1 MKEDKKRVKL
11 QQALTS
17 IDMVLAA
24 LNAYPSLEDAILD
37 RVQGEANKF
46 LGQFFPTQLDF
57 SKEILEHLVGTDVLI
72 DIVSEFLTYELPAV
86 EIALKSA
93 LLANMNNLGT
103 NCTIDPFIYEK
114 AIKEGV
120 VFDLKQID
128 LIDKLSIS
136 PLDRKIGQYYY
147 FGIEGCES
155 AYDVLQSAID
165 PNNQSEKALQEIKK
179 QDTEQPKEG
188 TSYINR
194 MLTDS
199 VGHYFGYRKRDFD
212 CLLWYMKNK
221 AAYREVW
228 GKRTSESEDIFN
240 GDSNIPGWI
249 EKRGSEKACYYE
261 IKDGAIS
268 FYLKSGSKI
277 TPPAGGSLTAM
288 VEGETYVFLEGTK
301 YYEYKFGMSPIK
313 KLSRSKYYINRKSED
328 NCEIYFFTDGKWNK
342 NNVDGKTKYE
352 TFENIPLTAQKG
364 DCYCIDNSF
373 YVIASEPTKKE
384 KKAKDKDGK
393 EYAYVYISADF
404 DECID
409 ITNDIKNNTCI
420 FVDYD
425 LGNNKQNIK
434 EGKDVK
440 STFLECGFCP
450 ENEGQRQWYKKKS
463 DEKAE
468 TISSGNCYYVKKS
481 KDDFDINVDKI
492 LIPPHFIKVDDEGI
506 ENANYCVNI
515 TEAMA
520 KKNKYTKDFGIVT
533 LEFSPRTGNV
543 LQSDGKPMQQQTPYD
558 NVLHVFFGNVKEL
571 HTTERDRL
579 QKNWKNSSDVNK
591 VGMQAY
597 DKMLKIQKNHADTWK
612 RKLKEWKKTGNPSGD
627 ETKSVIEVTE
637 GIIRENDEYRKASQD
652 YYTLTFGNG
661 IQILP
666 NLIRKSSVYND
677 IEGIRD
683 KLNEVNGLID
693 KYYNDVVNKKDIT
706 SKTGEPDT
714 ESVKPEFVKTVSVK
728 PEFDFI
734 KFQEF
739 ETNLIKVLTEE
750 IEGKKNIFSIYAY
763 VQRASQIMDAN
774 ENLLYLSAKDLE
786 YPEAKKNYYLKRTLF
801 EFNADYINSL
811 QLFDPKV
818 LAAQL
823 ITSLFGGIVMEPF
836 MGATPSWKYEL
847 IHETVKDMVEKIIA
861 VEDFTVSD
869 CFFTFTNDAYN
880 GMLRA
885 TELRQAGLYSR
896 HGEENGN
903 NTVNPIKLL
912 EGLNGIDET
921 ADKSSQKS
929 TIEGTLK
936 TVAAEVSKD
945 IYKEN
950 AYLAVNTNFGVEV
963 SFINNLITNL
973 CTQLTMAML
982 SPKVY
987 LLILI
992 NLEMF
997 GLTTNF
1003 TLRSFLENFSNL
1015 IRSLVK
1021 SIVDQV
1027 MQYLAEKIMEIIGPL
1042 IEKLTV
1048 KIQFEQAEMY
1058 MRLLKQIWMHLRMLT
1073 SCGDSNMGWTQD
1085 TVTFADITN
1094 SDSQEPVNEC

>member
-1 MKEDKKRVKL
+1 MKKDKKRVKL
-11 QQALTS
+11 QQTLTS

-24 LNAYPSLEDAILD
+24 LNSYPNLEDAILD

-72 DIVSEFLTYELPAV
+72 EIVSDFITFELPAV

-93 LLANMNNLGT
+93 LLVNMNNLGT

-114 AIKEGV
+114 AIKEGI

-165 PNNQSEKALQEIKK
+165 PNSQPQDNKQSTTQ
-179 QDTEQPKEG
+179 QKED
-188 TSYINR
+188 TSYLNR
-194 MLTDS
+194 VNTNS
-199 VGHYFGYRKRDFD
+199 VGTYFGERKRDFD

-249 EKRGSEKACYYE
+249 EKRGSEKTCYYE
-261 IKDGAIS
+261 IKDGTIN

-277 TPPAGGSLTAM
+277 TPPKEGSLIAM
-288 VEGETYVFLEGTK
+288 VEGETYVFLEGTT
-301 YYEYKFGMSPIK
+301 YYEYKFGLPPIK
-313 KLSRSKYYINRKSED
+313 KLSRSRYYINRKSDD
-328 NCEIYFFTDGKWNK
+328 NCEIYFFNDGKWNK
-342 NNVDGKTKYE
+342 NNIDGKTKYE
-352 TFENIPLTAQKG
+352 TFEDIPVTAQKD

-373 YVIASEPTKKE
+373 YVITSDPTKKE

-393 EYAYVYISADF
+393 EYTYTYISADF
-404 DECID
+404 KECID

-425 LGNNKQNIK
+425 LGNNRQNIK
-434 EGKDVK
+434 EGKDVE
-440 STFLECGFCP
+440 STFLGFCP
-450 ENEGQRQWYKKKS
+450 GNKGQGQWYKEES
-463 DEKAE
+463 DKTAE
-468 TISSGNCYYVKKS
+468 SISPGSCYYVKKS
-481 KDDFDINVDKI
+481 KDGFDINVDKI
-492 LIPPHFIKVDDEGI
+492 LIPPHFITDDKNGI
-506 ENANYCVNI
+506 KNANYCVSI
-515 TEAMA
+515 TKAMA

-579 QKNWKNSSDVNK
+579 QENWKNSSDVNK
-591 VGMQAY
+591 IGMQAY
-597 DKMLKIQKNHADTWK
+597 NKMMKIQKNHADIWK

-627 ETKSVIEVTE
+627 KIEVAK
-637 GIIRENDEYRKASQD
+637 GIVRENDEFRKASQD
-652 YYTLTFGNG
+652 YYTLTFGND

-683 KLNEVNGLID
+683 KLNQINGLID
-693 KYYNDVVNKKDIT
+693 KYYNDVVNTEVTTT
-706 SKTGEPDT
+706 SGDD
-714 ESVKPEFVKTVSVK
+714 VYVNFVK
-728 PEFDFI
+728 PEFDFM

-739 ETNLIKVLTEE
+739 ETKLIELLTEKNE
-750 IEGKKNIFSIYAY
+750 DEKNIFSIYAY

-801 EFNADYINSL
+801 EFNEDYINSL
-811 QLFDPKV
+811 QLFDSKV

-823 ITSLFGGIVMEPF
+823 ITSLFGGVVMEPF
-836 MGATPSWKYEL
+836 IGATLSWKSEL
-847 IHETVKDMVEKIIA
+847 IRETVKDMIEKIIA
-861 VEDFTVSD
+861 VEDFTVND

-885 TELRQAGLYSR
+885 TELRQAGLYSS

-903 NTVNPIKLL
+903 NSVNPIKLL

-963 SFINNLITNL
+963 SFIDNLITNL

-1027 MQYLAEKIMEIIGPL
+1027 MQYLSEKIMEIVEDLVQKLKIK
-1042 IEKLTV
+1042 IE
-1048 KIQFEQAEMY
+1048 FEQAEMY
-1058 MRLLKQIWMHLRMLT
+1058 MRLLKQIWMHLRMFRGRG
-1073 SCGDSNMGWTQD
+1073 SANMGWTQD

>member
-1 MKEDKKRVKL
+1 MKKDKKRVKL
-11 QQALTS
+11 QQTLTS

-240 GDSNIPGWI
+240 GDSNIRGWI

-313 KLSRSKYYINRKSED
+313 KLSRGKYYINRKSED

-450 ENEGQRQWYKKKS
+450 ENEGQRQWYKEKS
-463 DEKAE
+463 DKKAE

-492 LIPPHFIKVDDEGI
+492 LIPPHFIKVDDNGI

-597 DKMLKIQKNHADTWK
+597 DKMMKIRKNHIDIWK

-627 ETKSVIEVTE
+627 ETKSVIEVAE
-637 GIIRENDEYRKASQD
+637 GIRRENDEFIKASQD

-677 IEGIRD
+677 IEGIRG

-693 KYYNDVVNKKDIT
+693 KYYNDVVNKKDTT

-847 IHETVKDMVEKIIA
+847 IRETVKDMVEKIIA

-903 NTVNPIKLL
+903 NNVNPIKLL

-1042 IEKLTV
+1042 VEKLKL

-1058 MRLLKQIWMHLRMLT
+1058 MRLLKQIWMHLRMLL
-1073 SCGDSNMGWTQD
+1073 GRGNVNMGWTQD

>member
-1 MKEDKKRVKL
+1 MKKDKKRVKL
-11 QQALTS
+11 QETLTS

-37 RVQGEANKF
+37 RAQGEIDKF

-57 SKEILEHLVGTDVLI
+57 IKEILEHLVGTDALI
-72 DIVSEFLTYELPAV
+72 EIVSNFITFGLPPV

-93 LLANMNNLGT
+93 LLANMSNLGT

-114 AIKEGV
+114 AIKEGI

-128 LIDKLSIS
+128 LIDKLTIS
-136 PLDRKIGQYYY
+136 PLDRKIGQYFY

-165 PNNQSEKALQEIKK
+165 PNNQSEKALQNGKK
-179 QDTEQPKEG
+179 RKEG
-188 TSYINR
+188 TSYFNR

-240 GDSNIPGWI
+240 GDSNIAGWI
-249 EKRGSEKACYYE
+249 EKRGSKKACYYE
-261 IKDGAIS
+261 IKEDGAIS
-268 FYLKSGSKI
+268 FYVKSGSKI
-277 TPPAGGSLTAM
+277 IPPAGGSLMAM
-288 VEGETYVFLEGTK
+288 DEDISYVFLEGTT
-301 YYEYKFGMSPIK
+301 YYEYKFGMPPIK
-313 KLSRSKYYINRKSED
+313 KLSRSRYYLNRKSDD
-328 NCEIYFFTDGKWNK
+328 NCEVYFFNDNTWNK

-352 TFENIPLTAQKG
+352 TFEKIPVTAQKG
-364 DCYCIDNSF
+364 DCYCVDNSF
-373 YVIASEPTKKE
+373 YVITSEPKKKE
-384 KKAKDKDGK
+384 KKGKDKDGQ
-393 EYAYVYISADF
+393 EYTYEYISADF
-404 DECID
+404 KECIE

-425 LGNNKQNIK
+425 LGTNKQDIK
-434 EGKDVK
+434 DGKDVK
-440 STFLECGFCP
+440 STFLEYGFCP
-450 ENEGQRQWYKKKS
+450 ENTGQRQWHKKKS
-463 DEKAE
+463 NAKNENIFSD
-468 TISSGNCYYVKKS
+468 NCYYVKKS
-481 KDDFDINVDKI
+481 EGDFDINVDKI
-492 LIPPHFIKVDDEGI
+492 LIPPHVIKVDDDGI
-506 ENANYCVNI
+506 KNANYCVNI

-533 LEFSPRTGNV
+533 LEFFPRTGNV

-571 HTTERDRL
+571 HTTERDKL
-579 QKNWKNSSDVNK
+579 QDNWRNSSNVNK
-591 VGMQAY
+591 IGMQAY
-597 DKMLKIQKNHADTWK
+597 NKMMKIQKSHADLWK

-627 ETKSVIEVTE
+627 ETKTVIEVAE
-637 GIIRENDEYRKASQD
+637 GIVRENDEFRKASQD
-652 YYTLTFGNG
+652 YYILTFGNE

-677 IEGIRD
+677 IEGISN
-683 KLNEVNGLID
+683 KLSQINELID
-693 KYYNDVVNKKDIT
+693 KYYDDVADKKDT
-706 SKTGEPDT
+706 TPQTGSPDT
-714 ESVKPEFVKTVSVK
+714 ESVKPEFVKTESVTS
-728 PEFDFI
+728 EFDFI

-739 ETNLIKVLTEE
+739 ETELIKVLTEE
-750 IEGKKNIFSIYAY
+750 NEGVKSIFSIYAY
-763 VQRASQIMDAN
+763 VQRAAQIMDAN

-801 EFNADYINSL
+801 EFNTDYVNSL

-823 ITSLFGGIVMEPF
+823 ITSLFGGVTIEPF
-836 MGATPSWKYEL
+836 IGATLSWKYEL
-847 IHETVKDMVEKIIA
+847 IRDTVKDMVTKVIA
-861 VEDFTVSD
+861 SEDFTVSD

-885 TELRQAGLYSR
+885 AELRQAGLYSR

-903 NTVNPIKLL
+903 NNVNPIKLL
-912 EGLNGIDET
+912 DGLNGIDET

-929 TIEGTLK
+929 IIEGTLK
-936 TVAAEVSKD
+936 TAAAEVSKD
-945 IYKEN
+945 TYKEN
-950 AYLAVNTNFGVEV
+950 AHLAVNTKFGLEV
-963 SFINNLITNL
+963 SFIENLITNL

-1003 TLRSFLENFSNL
+1003 DFKSFLEQFSNL
-1015 IRSLVK
+1015 IRSIVK

-1027 MQYLAEKIMEIIGPL
+1027 MQYLVQEIMKIIEGLVQKLII
-1042 IEKLTV
+1042 
-1048 KIQFEQAEMY
+1048 KIGFEQVEMY
-1058 MRLLKQIWMHLRMLT
+1058 MRLLKQIWMHLKMLT

>member
-1 MKEDKKRVKL
+1 MKKDKKRVKL
-11 QQALTS
+11 QQTLTS

-86 EIALKSA
+86 EIALKGA

-179 QDTEQPKEG
+179 QDTEQSKEG

-240 GDSNIPGWI
+240 GDSNIRGWI

-313 KLSRSKYYINRKSED
+313 KLSRGKYYINRKSED

-404 DECID
+404 DECIN

-450 ENEGQRQWYKKKS
+450 ENEGQRQWYKEKS
-463 DEKAE
+463 DKKAE

-481 KDDFDINVDKI
+481 KDEFDINVDKI
-492 LIPPHFIKVDDEGI
+492 LIPPHFIKVDDNGI
-506 ENANYCVNI
+506 ENANYCVSI

-579 QKNWKNSSDVNK
+579 QENWKNSSDINK
-591 VGMQAY
+591 IGMQAY

-693 KYYNDVVNKKDIT
+693 KYYNDVVNKKDTT

-847 IHETVKDMVEKIIA
+847 IRETVKDMVEKIIA

-903 NTVNPIKLL
+903 NNVNPIKLL

-1027 MQYLAEKIMEIIGPL
+1027 MQYLAEKIKEIIDPL
-1042 IEKLTV
+1042 VEKL
-1048 KIQFEQAEMY
+1048 KIKIGFEQAEMY
-1058 MRLLKQIWMHLRMLT
+1058 MRLLKQIWMHLRMFANR
-1073 SCGDSNMGWTQD
+1073 GNVNMGWTQD

>member
-1 MKEDKKRVKL
+1 MKKDKKRVKL
-11 QQALTS
+11 QQTLTS

-261 IKDGAIS
+261 IKDGAIK

-288 VEGETYVFLEGTK
+288 VEGETYVFLEGTT
-301 YYEYKFGMSPIK
+301 YYEYKFGKSPIK
-313 KLSRSKYYINRKSED
+313 KLSRSRYYINRKSDD

-384 KKAKDKDGK
+384 KKAKDKYGK

-440 STFLECGFCP
+440 STFLGCGFCP
-450 ENEGQRQWYKKKS
+450 ENEGQRQWYKEKS
-463 DEKAE
+463 DKKAE

-492 LIPPHFIKVDDEGI
+492 LIPPHFIKVDDNGI

-847 IHETVKDMVEKIIA
+847 IRDTVKDMVEKIIA

-903 NTVNPIKLL
+903 NAVNPIKLL

-1042 IEKLTV
+1042 VEKLKV

-1058 MRLLKQIWMHLRMLT
+1058 MRLLKQIWMHLKMLT

>member
-1 MKEDKKRVKL
+1 MKKDKKRVKL
-11 QQALTS
+11 QQTLTS

-179 QDTEQPKEG
+179 QDTKQPKEG
-188 TSYINR
+188 TSYLNR

-261 IKDGAIS
+261 IKDGAIK

-277 TPPAGGSLTAM
+277 TPPAGGSLMAM
-288 VEGETYVFLEGTK
+288 DENTTYVFLEGTK

-313 KLSRSKYYINRKSED
+313 KLSRGKYYINRKSED

-384 KKAKDKDGK
+384 KKAKDKYGK

-434 EGKDVK
+434 EGKDVN

-450 ENEGQRQWYKKKS
+450 ENKGQRQWYKEKS
-463 DEKAE
+463 DKKAE

-579 QKNWKNSSDVNK
+579 QENWKNSSDVNK

-847 IHETVKDMVEKIIA
+847 IRETVKDMVEKIIA

-903 NTVNPIKLL
+903 NNVNPIKLL

-1042 IEKLTV
+1042 VEKLML

-1058 MRLLKQIWMHLRMLT
+1058 MRLLKQIWMHLKMLT

-1094 SDSQEPVNEC
+1094 SDSQESVNEC

>member
-1 MKEDKKRVKL
+1 MKKDKKRVKL
-11 QQALTS
+11 QQTLTS

-261 IKDGAIS
+261 IKDGAIK

-288 VEGETYVFLEGTK
+288 VEGETYVFLEGTT
-301 YYEYKFGMSPIK
+301 YYEYKFGKSPIK
-313 KLSRSKYYINRKSED
+313 KLSRSRYYINRKSDD

-384 KKAKDKDGK
+384 KKAKDKYGK

-425 LGNNKQNIK
+425 LGTNKQDIK
-434 EGKDVK
+434 DGKDVK
-440 STFLECGFCP
+440 STFLEYDFCP
-450 ENEGQRQWYKKKS
+450 ENEGQRQWYKEKS

-468 TISSGNCYYVKKS
+468 SISPGNCYYVKKS

-492 LIPPHFIKVDDEGI
+492 LIPPHFIKVDDNGI

-579 QKNWKNSSDVNK
+579 QKNWKNSSGVNK
-591 VGMQAY
+591 IGMQAY
-597 DKMLKIQKNHADTWK
+597 DKMMKIRKNHIDIWK

-627 ETKSVIEVTE
+627 ETKSVIEVAE
-637 GIIRENDEYRKASQD
+637 GIRRENDDFIKASKD

-693 KYYNDVVNKKDIT
+693 KYYNDVVNKKDTT

-750 IEGKKNIFSIYAY
+750 IEGEKNIFSIYAY

-847 IHETVKDMVEKIIA
+847 IRDTVKDMVEKIIA

-903 NTVNPIKLL
+903 NAVNPIKLL

-1015 IRSLVK
+1015 IRSLIK

-1042 IEKLTV
+1042 VEKLKV

-1058 MRLLKQIWMHLRMLT
+1058 MRLLKQIWMHLRMLL
-1073 SCGDSNMGWTQD
+1073 GRGNVNMGWTQD

>member
-1 MKEDKKRVKL
+1 MKKDKKRVKL
-11 QQALTS
+11 QQTLTS

-179 QDTEQPKEG
+179 QGTKQPKEG

-261 IKDGAIS
+261 IKDGAIK

-277 TPPAGGSLTAM
+277 TPPAGGSLSAM
-288 VEGETYVFLEGTK
+288 VEGETYVFLEGTT
-301 YYEYKFGMSPIK
+301 YYEYKFGKSPIK
-313 KLSRSKYYINRKSED
+313 KLSRGKYYINRKSDD
-328 NCEIYFFTDGKWNK
+328 NCEIYFFNDGKWNK

-440 STFLECGFCP
+440 STFLEYGFCP
-450 ENEGQRQWYKKKS
+450 ENTGQRQWYKEKS

-750 IEGKKNIFSIYAY
+750 IEGEKNIFSIYAY

-786 YPEAKKNYYLKRTLF
+786 YPESKKNYYLKRTLF

-1027 MQYLAEKIMEIIGPL
+1027 MQYLAKKIMEIIGPL
-1042 IEKLTV
+1042 VEKLML

>member
-11 QQALTS
+11 QQTLTS

-165 PNNQSEKALQEIKK
+165 PNNQSEKALQKIKK

-261 IKDGAIS
+261 IKDGAIK

-277 TPPAGGSLTAM
+277 TPPAGGSLMAM
-288 VEGETYVFLEGTK
+288 DENTTYVFLEGTK

-434 EGKDVK
+434 EGKDVE
-440 STFLECGFCP
+440 STFLEFCP
-450 ENEGQRQWYKKKS
+450 ENKGQRQWYKEKS
-463 DEKAE
+463 DKKAE

-492 LIPPHFIKVDDEGI
+492 LIPPHFIKVDDNGI

-597 DKMLKIQKNHADTWK
+597 DKMLKIQKNHADAWK

-693 KYYNDVVNKKDIT
+693 KYYNDVVNKKDTT

-847 IHETVKDMVEKIIA
+847 IRETVKDMVEKIIA

-903 NTVNPIKLL
+903 NIVNPIKLL

-1027 MQYLAEKIMEIIGPL
+1027 MQYLAEKIKEIIGPL

>member
-1 MKEDKKRVKL
+1 MKKDKKRVKL
-11 QQALTS
+11 QQTLTS

-24 LNAYPSLEDAILD
+24 LNSYPNLEDAILD

-72 DIVSEFLTYELPAV
+72 EIVSDFITFELPAV

-93 LLANMNNLGT
+93 LLVNMNNLGT

-114 AIKEGV
+114 AIKEGI

-128 LIDKLSIS
+128 LIDKLTIS

-165 PNNQSEKALQEIKK
+165 PNSQPQDNKQSTTQ
-179 QDTEQPKEG
+179 QKED
-188 TSYINR
+188 TSYLNR
-194 MLTDS
+194 VNTKS
-199 VGHYFGYRKRDFD
+199 VGTYFGERKRDFD

-228 GKRTSESEDIFN
+228 GKRTSKSEDIFN

-249 EKRGSEKACYYE
+249 EKRGSEKTCYYE
-261 IKDGAIS
+261 IKDGTIN

-277 TPPAGGSLTAM
+277 TPPEGGSLIAM
-288 VEGETYVFLEGTK
+288 VEGETYVFLEGTT
-301 YYEYKFGMSPIK
+301 YYEYKFGLPPIK
-313 KLSRSKYYINRKSED
+313 KLSRSRYYINRKSDD
-328 NCEIYFFTDGKWNK
+328 NCEIYFFNDGKWNK
-342 NNVDGKTKYE
+342 NNIDGKTKYE
-352 TFENIPLTAQKG
+352 TFEDIPVTAQKD

-373 YVIASEPTKKE
+373 YVITSDPTKKE

-393 EYAYVYISADF
+393 EYTYTYISADF
-404 DECID
+404 KECID

-425 LGNNKQNIK
+425 LGNNRQNIK

-440 STFLECGFCP
+440 STFLEFCP
-450 ENEGQRQWYKKKS
+450 GNTGQKQWYKEKS
-463 DEKAE
+463 NEKAE
-468 TISSGNCYYVKKS
+468 KNISSGNCYYVKKS
-481 KDDFDINVDKI
+481 KDGFDINVDKI
-492 LIPPHFIKVDDEGI
+492 LIPPHFITADKNGI
-506 ENANYCVNI
+506 ENANYCVSI
-515 TEAMA
+515 TKAMA

-579 QKNWKNSSDVNK
+579 QKNWKNSSDINK
-591 VGMQAY
+591 IGMQAY
-597 DKMLKIQKNHADTWK
+597 NKMMKIQKNHADIWK

-627 ETKSVIEVTE
+627 KTEVAE
-637 GIIRENDEYRKASQD
+637 GIVRENDEFRKASQD
-652 YYTLTFGNG
+652 YYTLTFGND

-683 KLNEVNGLID
+683 KLNQINGLID
-693 KYYNDVVNKKDIT
+693 KYYNDVVNTEVTTT
-706 SKTGEPDT
+706 SGDD
-714 ESVKPEFVKTVSVK
+714 VYVNFVK
-728 PEFDFI
+728 PEFDFM

-739 ETNLIKVLTEE
+739 ETKLIELLTEKNE
-750 IEGKKNIFSIYAY
+750 DEKNIFSIYAY
-763 VQRASQIMDAN
+763 VQRASQIMNAN

-801 EFNADYINSL
+801 EFNEDYINSL
-811 QLFDPKV
+811 QLFDSKV

-823 ITSLFGGIVMEPF
+823 ITSLFGGVVMEPF
-836 MGATPSWKYEL
+836 IGATPSWKSEL
-847 IHETVKDMVEKIIA
+847 IRETVKDMIEKIIA

-885 TELRQAGLYSR
+885 TELRQAGLYSS

-903 NTVNPIKLL
+903 NSVNPIKLL

-1027 MQYLAEKIMEIIGPL
+1027 MQYLSEKIMEIVEGLVQKLKIK
-1042 IEKLTV
+1042 IE
-1048 KIQFEQAEMY
+1048 FEQAEMY

-1073 SCGDSNMGWTQD
+1073 SCGNSNMGWTQD

>member
-1 MKEDKKRVKL
+1 MKKDKKRVKL
-11 QQALTS
+11 QQTLTS

-179 QDTEQPKEG
+179 QDTKQPKEG
-188 TSYINR
+188 TSYLNR

-261 IKDGAIS
+261 IKDGAIK

-277 TPPAGGSLTAM
+277 TPPAGGSLMAM
-288 VEGETYVFLEGTK
+288 DENTTYVFLEGTK

-313 KLSRSKYYINRKSED
+313 KLSRGKYYINRKSED

-425 LGNNKQNIK
+425 LGTNKQDIK
-434 EGKDVK
+434 DGKDVK

-450 ENEGQRQWYKKKS
+450 ENKGQRQWYKEKS
-463 DEKAE
+463 DKKAE

-597 DKMLKIQKNHADTWK
+597 DKMLEIQKNHADTWK

-693 KYYNDVVNKKDIT
+693 KYYNDVVNKKDT
-706 SKTGEPDT
+706 ASKTGEPDT

-750 IEGKKNIFSIYAY
+750 IEGKKNIFSVYAY

-847 IHETVKDMVEKIIA
+847 IRETVKDMVEKIIA

>member
-1 MKEDKKRVKL
+1 MKKDKKRVKL
-11 QQALTS
+11 QQTLTS
-17 IDMVLAA
+17 IDTVLAA
-24 LNAYPSLEDAILD
+24 LNSYPNLEDAILD

-72 DIVSEFLTYELPAV
+72 EIVSDFITFELPAV

-93 LLANMNNLGT
+93 LLVNMNNLGT

-114 AIKEGV
+114 AIKEGI

-128 LIDKLSIS
+128 LIDKLTIS

-165 PNNQSEKALQEIKK
+165 PNSQPQDNKQSTTQ
-179 QDTEQPKEG
+179 QKED
-188 TSYINR
+188 TSYLNR
-194 MLTDS
+194 VNTNS
-199 VGHYFGYRKRDFD
+199 VGTYFGERKRDFD

-240 GDSNIPGWI
+240 GDSNIKGWI
-249 EKRGSEKACYYE
+249 EKRGSEKTCYYE
-261 IKDGAIS
+261 IKDDGKIN

-277 TPPAGGSLTAM
+277 TPPKGGSLIAM
-288 VEGETYVFLEGTK
+288 VEGETYVFLEGTT
-301 YYEYKFGMSPIK
+301 YYEYKFGLPPIK
-313 KLSRSKYYINRKSED
+313 KLSRSRYYINRKSDD
-328 NCEIYFFTDGKWNK
+328 NCEIYFFNDGKWNK
-342 NNVDGKTKYE
+342 NNIDGKTKYE
-352 TFENIPLTAQKG
+352 TFEDIPVTAQKD

-373 YVIASEPTKKE
+373 YVITSDPTKKE

-393 EYAYVYISADF
+393 EDTYTYISADF
-404 DECID
+404 KECID

-425 LGNNKQNIK
+425 LGNNRQNIK

-440 STFLECGFCP
+440 STFLEFCP
-450 ENEGQRQWYKKKS
+450 GNTGQKQWYKEKS
-463 DEKAE
+463 NEKAE
-468 TISSGNCYYVKKS
+468 KNISSGNCYYVKKS
-481 KDDFDINVDKI
+481 KDGFDINVDKI
-492 LIPPHFIKVDDEGI
+492 LIPPHFITDDKNGI
-506 ENANYCVNI
+506 KNANYCVSI
-515 TEAMA
+515 TKAMA

-579 QKNWKNSSDVNK
+579 QKNWKNSSDINK
-591 VGMQAY
+591 IGMQAY
-597 DKMLKIQKNHADTWK
+597 NKMMKIQKNHADIWK

-627 ETKSVIEVTE
+627 KTEVAK
-637 GIIRENDEYRKASQD
+637 GIVRENDEFRKASQD
-652 YYTLTFGNG
+652 YYTLTFGND

-683 KLNEVNGLID
+683 KLNQINGLID
-693 KYYNDVVNKKDIT
+693 KYYNDVVNTEVTTT
-706 SKTGEPDT
+706 SGDD
-714 ESVKPEFVKTVSVK
+714 VYVNFVKS
-728 PEFDFI
+728 EFDFM

-739 ETNLIKVLTEE
+739 ETKLIELLTEKNE
-750 IEGKKNIFSIYAY
+750 DEKNIFSIYAY
-763 VQRASQIMDAN
+763 VQRASQIMNAN

-801 EFNADYINSL
+801 EFNEDYINSL
-811 QLFDPKV
+811 QLFDSKV

-823 ITSLFGGIVMEPF
+823 ITSLFGGVVMEPF
-836 MGATPSWKYEL
+836 IGATPSWKSEL
-847 IHETVKDMVEKIIA
+847 IRETVKDMIEKIIA

-885 TELRQAGLYSR
+885 TELRQAGLYSS

-903 NTVNPIKLL
+903 NSVNPIKLL

-963 SFINNLITNL
+963 SFIDNLITNL

-1027 MQYLAEKIMEIIGPL
+1027 MQYLSEKIMEIVEDLVQKLKIK
-1042 IEKLTV
+1042 IE
-1048 KIQFEQAEMY
+1048 FEQAEMY
-1058 MRLLKQIWMHLRMLT
+1058 MRLLKQIWMHLRMFRGRG
-1073 SCGDSNMGWTQD
+1073 SANMGWTQD

>member
-1 MKEDKKRVKL
+1 MKKDKKRVKL
-11 QQALTS
+11 QETLTS

-57 SKEILEHLVGTDVLI
+57 SKEILEHLVGTDALI
-72 DIVSEFLTYELPAV
+72 DIVSKFLTYELPAV

-114 AIKEGV
+114 AIKEGI

-128 LIDKLSIS
+128 LIDKLTIS

-165 PNNQSEKALQEIKK
+165 PNNQSEKALENIKK
-179 QDTEQPKEG
+179 QKRKQPKEG

-240 GDSNIPGWI
+240 GDSNLKGWI
-249 EKRGSEKACYYE
+249 EKRGSEKTCYYE
-261 IKDGAIS
+261 IKGGTIN
-268 FYLKSGSKI
+268 FHLKSDSKI
-277 TPPAGGSLTAM
+277 TKPTGGSLIAM
-288 VEGETYVFLEGTK
+288 NENNTYVFLEGTT
-301 YYEYKFGMSPIK
+301 YYEYKIGLPPIK
-313 KLSRSKYYINRKSED
+313 KLSRSRYYINRKSED
-328 NCEIYFFTDGKWNK
+328 NCEAYFFNEDKWDK
-342 NNVDGKTKYE
+342 INVDGKTKYE
-352 TFENIPLTAQKG
+352 TFEDIPVTAKKNE
-364 DCYCIDNSF
+364 CYCIDNSF
-373 YVIASEPTKKE
+373 YVITSEPKKKE

-393 EYAYVYISADF
+393 EYTYTYISADF
-404 DECID
+404 KECID

-425 LGNNKQNIK
+425 LGNNKQYIK
-434 EGKDVK
+434 EGKDVE
-440 STFLECGFCP
+440 STFLEFCP
-450 ENEGQRQWYKKKS
+450 ENKGQRQWYKEKS

-468 TISSGNCYYVKKS
+468 KNISSGNCYYAKKS
-481 KDDFDINVDKI
+481 KDDFDINIDKI
-492 LIPPHFIKVDDEGI
+492 LIPPHIIKVDDNGQK
-506 ENANYCVNI
+506 NANYCVNI
-515 TEAMA
+515 TDAMA

-533 LEFSPRTGNV
+533 LEFSPRNGNV

-571 HTTERDRL
+571 HTTERDKL
-579 QKNWKNSSDVNK
+579 QDTWRKSSDVNK

-597 DKMLKIQKNHADTWK
+597 NKMMKIQKNHADLWK

-627 ETKSVIEVTE
+627 KSKSVIEVAE
-637 GIIRENDEYRKASQD
+637 GIIRENDEFRKASQD
-652 YYTLTFGNG
+652 YYTLTFGNEM
-661 IQILP
+661 QIMP
-666 NLIRKSSVYND
+666 RLIRKSSVYND
-677 IEGIRD
+677 IHGIED
-683 KLNEVNGLID
+683 KLDQINTLID
-693 KYYNDVVNKKDIT
+693 DYYDDVVNKKDT
-706 SKTGEPDT
+706 TPKTGSPDT
-714 ESVKPEFVKTVSVK
+714 LSVKPEFVKTESVNS
-728 PEFDFI
+728 EFDFI

-739 ETNLIKVLTEE
+739 EKKMIEALTEE

-801 EFNADYINSL
+801 EFNTDYINSL

-823 ITSLFGGIVMEPF
+823 ITSLFGGVVMEPF

-847 IHETVKDMVEKIIA
+847 IRDTVKNMIEKIIA
-861 VEDFTVSD
+861 VEDFEVSD

-885 TELRQAGLYSR
+885 AELRQAGLYSR

-903 NTVNPIKLL
+903 NNVNPIKLL
-912 EGLNGIDET
+912 DGLNGIDET

-929 TIEGTLK
+929 IIEDTLK
-936 TVAAEVSKD
+936 TAAAEVSKD

-1003 TLRSFLENFSNL
+1003 DFKSFLENFSNL

-1027 MQYLAEKIMEIIGPL
+1027 MQYMAQEIMKIVEDLVQKLMIKIG
-1042 IEKLTV
+1042 
-1048 KIQFEQAEMY
+1048 FEQAEMY

-1094 SDSQEPVNEC
+1094 SDSQESVNEC

>member
-165 PNNQSEKALQEIKK
+165 PNNQSEKALQKIKK
-179 QDTEQPKEG
+179 QDTKQPKEG

-261 IKDGAIS
+261 IKDGAIK

-409 ITNDIKNNTCI
+409 ITNDIKNNNCI

-450 ENEGQRQWYKKKS
+450 ENEGQRQWYKEKS
-463 DEKAE
+463 DKKAE

-492 LIPPHFIKVDDEGI
+492 LIPPHFIKVDDNGI

-597 DKMLKIQKNHADTWK
+597 DKMMKIQKNHADTWK

-693 KYYNDVVNKKDIT
+693 KYYNDVVNKKDTT

-714 ESVKPEFVKTVSVK
+714 ESVKPEFVKTVSVN

-750 IEGKKNIFSIYAY
+750 IEGEKNIFSIYAY

-847 IHETVKDMVEKIIA
+847 IRETVKDMVEKIIA

-903 NTVNPIKLL
+903 NNVNPIKLL

-1003 TLRSFLENFSNL
+1003 DFKSFLENFSNL

-1027 MQYLAEKIMEIIGPL
+1027 MQYMAQEIMKIVEDLVQKLMIKIG
-1042 IEKLTV
+1042 
-1048 KIQFEQAEMY
+1048 FEQAEMY
-1058 MRLLKQIWMHLRMLT
+1058 MRLLKQIWMHLRMFANR
-1073 SCGDSNMGWTQD
+1073 GNSNMGWTQD

-1094 SDSQEPVNEC
+1094 SDLQEPVNEC

>member
-1 MKEDKKRVKL
+1 MKKDKKRVKL
-11 QQALTS
+11 QQTLTS

-24 LNAYPSLEDAILD
+24 LNSYPNLEDAILD

-72 DIVSEFLTYELPAV
+72 EIVSDFITFELPAV

-93 LLANMNNLGT
+93 LLVNMNNLGT

-114 AIKEGV
+114 AIKEGI

-128 LIDKLSIS
+128 LIDKLTIS

-165 PNNQSEKALQEIKK
+165 PNSQPQDNKQSTTQ
-179 QDTEQPKEG
+179 QKED
-188 TSYINR
+188 TSYLNR
-194 MLTDS
+194 VNTKS
-199 VGHYFGYRKRDFD
+199 VGTYFGERKRDFD

-228 GKRTSESEDIFN
+228 GKRTSKSEDIFN

-249 EKRGSEKACYYE
+249 EKRGSEKTCYYE
-261 IKDGAIS
+261 IKDGAIN

-277 TPPAGGSLTAM
+277 TPPEGGSLIAM
-288 VEGETYVFLEGTK
+288 VEGETYVFLEGTT
-301 YYEYKFGMSPIK
+301 YYEYKFGLPPIK
-313 KLSRSKYYINRKSED
+313 KLSRSRYYINRKSDD
-328 NCEIYFFTDGKWNK
+328 NCEIYFFNNGKWNK
-342 NNVDGKTKYE
+342 NNIDGKTKYE
-352 TFENIPLTAQKG
+352 TFEDIPVTAQKD

-373 YVIASEPTKKE
+373 YVITSDPTKKE

-393 EYAYVYISADF
+393 EYTYTYISADF
-404 DECID
+404 KECID

-425 LGNNKQNIK
+425 LGNNRQNIK
-434 EGKDVK
+434 EGKDVE
-440 STFLECGFCP
+440 STFLEYGFCP
-450 ENEGQRQWYKKKS
+450 GNKGQGQWYKEES
-463 DEKAE
+463 DKTAE
-468 TISSGNCYYVKKS
+468 SISPGSCYYVKKS
-481 KDDFDINVDKI
+481 KDGFDINVDKI
-492 LIPPHFIKVDDEGI
+492 LIPPHFITADKNGI
-506 ENANYCVNI
+506 KNANYCVSI
-515 TEAMA
+515 TKAMA

-579 QKNWKNSSDVNK
+579 QENWKNSSDVNK
-591 VGMQAY
+591 IGMQAY
-597 DKMLKIQKNHADTWK
+597 NKMMKIQKNHADIWK

-627 ETKSVIEVTE
+627 KTNSVIEVAK
-637 GIIRENDEYRKASQD
+637 GIVRENDEFRKASQD
-652 YYTLTFGNG
+652 YYTLTFGNDV
-661 IQILP
+661 QILP

-677 IEGIRD
+677 IKGIRD
-683 KLNEVNGLID
+683 KLNQINGLID
-693 KYYNDVVNKKDIT
+693 NYYKNVINTEVTTTSGDDVYVNFAK
-706 SKTGEPDT
+706 S
-714 ESVKPEFVKTVSVK
+714 
-728 PEFDFI
+728 EFDF
-734 KFQEF
+734 KNFQEF
-739 ETNLIKVLTEE
+739 ETKLIGLLTEE
-750 IEGKKNIFSIYAY
+750 NEGEKNIFSIYAY

-774 ENLLYLSAKDLE
+774 ENLLYLSAKDLK

-801 EFNADYINSL
+801 EFNEDYINSL
-811 QLFDPKV
+811 QLFDSKV

-823 ITSLFGGIVMEPF
+823 ITSLFGGVVMEPF
-836 MGATPSWKYEL
+836 IGATPSWKSEL
-847 IHETVKDMVEKIIA
+847 IRETVKDMIEKIIA

-885 TELRQAGLYSR
+885 TELRQAGLYSS

-903 NTVNPIKLL
+903 NSVNPIKLL

-950 AYLAVNTNFGVEV
+950 AYLAVNTNFGVQV
-963 SFINNLITNL
+963 SFIDNLITNL

-1027 MQYLAEKIMEIIGPL
+1027 MQYLSEKIMEIVEGLVQKLKIK
-1042 IEKLTV
+1042 IE
-1048 KIQFEQAEMY
+1048 FEQAEMY
-1058 MRLLKQIWMHLRMLT
+1058 MRLLKQIWMHLRMFRGRG
-1073 SCGDSNMGWTQD
+1073 SANMGWTQD

>member
-1 MKEDKKRVKL
+1 MKKDKKRVKL
-11 QQALTS
+11 QQTLTS

-24 LNAYPSLEDAILD
+24 LNSYPNLEDAILD

-72 DIVSEFLTYELPAV
+72 EIVSDFITFELPAV

-93 LLANMNNLGT
+93 LLVNMNNLGT

-136 PLDRKIGQYYY
+136 PRDRRIGQYYY

-165 PNNQSEKALQEIKK
+165 PNNQSEKALQKIKK

-261 IKDGAIS
+261 IKDGTIS

-277 TPPAGGSLTAM
+277 TLPAGGSLTAM

-313 KLSRSKYYINRKSED
+313 KLSRSRYYINRKSDD

-352 TFENIPLTAQKG
+352 AFENIPLTAQKG

-434 EGKDVK
+434 EGKDVE
-440 STFLECGFCP
+440 STFLEFCP
-450 ENEGQRQWYKKKS
+450 ENKGQRQWYKEKS
-463 DEKAE
+463 NKKAE

-492 LIPPHFIKVDDEGI
+492 LIPPHFIKVDDNGI
-506 ENANYCVNI
+506 ENANYCVSI

-579 QKNWKNSSDVNK
+579 QKNWKNSSDINK
-591 VGMQAY
+591 IGMQA
-597 DKMLKIQKNHADTWK
+597 
-612 RKLKEWKKTGNPSGD
+612 
-627 ETKSVIEVTE
+627 
-637 GIIRENDEYRKASQD
+637 
-652 YYTLTFGNG
+652 
-661 IQILP
+661 
-666 NLIRKSSVYND
+666 
-677 IEGIRD
+677 
-683 KLNEVNGLID
+683 
-693 KYYNDVVNKKDIT
+693 
-706 SKTGEPDT
+706 
-714 ESVKPEFVKTVSVK
+714 
-728 PEFDFI
+728 
-734 KFQEF
+734 
-739 ETNLIKVLTEE
+739 
-750 IEGKKNIFSIYAY
+750 
-763 VQRASQIMDAN
+763 
-774 ENLLYLSAKDLE
+774 
-786 YPEAKKNYYLKRTLF
+786 
-801 EFNADYINSL
+801 
-811 QLFDPKV
+811 
-818 LAAQL
+818 
-823 ITSLFGGIVMEPF
+823 
-836 MGATPSWKYEL
+836 
-847 IHETVKDMVEKIIA
+847 
-861 VEDFTVSD
+861 
-869 CFFTFTNDAYN
+869 
-880 GMLRA
+880 
-885 TELRQAGLYSR
+885 
-896 HGEENGN
+896 
-903 NTVNPIKLL
+903 
-912 EGLNGIDET
+912 
-921 ADKSSQKS
+921 
-929 TIEGTLK
+929 
-936 TVAAEVSKD
+936 
-945 IYKEN
+945 
-950 AYLAVNTNFGVEV
+950 
-963 SFINNLITNL
+963 
-973 CTQLTMAML
+973 
-982 SPKVY
+982 
-987 LLILI
+987 
-992 NLEMF
+992 
-997 GLTTNF
+997 
-1003 TLRSFLENFSNL
+1003 
-1015 IRSLVK
+1015 
-1021 SIVDQV
+1021 
-1027 MQYLAEKIMEIIGPL
+1027 
-1042 IEKLTV
+1042 
-1048 KIQFEQAEMY
+1048 
-1058 MRLLKQIWMHLRMLT
+1058 
-1073 SCGDSNMGWTQD
+1073 
-1085 TVTFADITN
+1085 
-1094 SDSQEPVNEC
+1094 

>member
-179 QDTEQPKEG
+179 QDTKQPKEG

-261 IKDGAIS
+261 IKDGAIK

-277 TPPAGGSLTAM
+277 TPPAGGSLMAM
-288 VEGETYVFLEGTK
+288 DEGETYVFLEGTK

-506 ENANYCVNI
+506 ENGNYCVNI

-714 ESVKPEFVKTVSVK
+714 ESVKPEF
-728 PEFDFI
+728 DFI

-750 IEGKKNIFSIYAY
+750 IEGEKNIFSIYAY
-763 VQRASQIMDAN
+763 VQRAAQIMDAN

-847 IHETVKDMVEKIIA
+847 IRETVKDMVEKIIA

-936 TVAAEVSKD
+936 TAAAEVSKD

-950 AYLAVNTNFGVEV
+950 AYLAVNTKFGLEV
-963 SFINNLITNL
+963 SFIENLITNL

-1027 MQYLAEKIMEIIGPL
+1027 MQYLAKKIKEIIGPL
-1042 IEKLTV
+1042 VEKL
-1048 KIQFEQAEMY
+1048 KIKIEFEQAEMY

>member
-1 MKEDKKRVKL
+1 MKKDKKRVKL
-11 QQALTS
+11 QETLTS

-57 SKEILEHLVGTDVLI
+57 SKEILEHLVGTDALI
-72 DIVSEFLTYELPAV
+72 DIVSKFLTYELPAV

-114 AIKEGV
+114 AIKEGI

-128 LIDKLSIS
+128 LIDKLTIS

-165 PNNQSEKALQEIKK
+165 PNNQSEKALENIKK
-179 QDTEQPKEG
+179 QKRKQPKEG
-188 TSYINR
+188 TSYFNR
-194 MLTDS
+194 MFTDS

-240 GDSNIPGWI
+240 GDSNIKGWI
-249 EKRGSEKACYYE
+249 EKRGSKKTCYYE
-261 IKDGAIS
+261 ITGDTIN
-268 FYLKSGSKI
+268 FHLKSGSKI
-277 TPPAGGSLTAM
+277 TKPTGGSLIAM
-288 VEGETYVFLEGTK
+288 DENNTYVFLEGTT
-301 YYEYKFGMSPIK
+301 YYEYKFGLPPIK
-313 KLSRSKYYINRKSED
+313 KLSRSRYYINRKSDD
-328 NCEIYFFTDGKWNK
+328 NCEAYFFNENKWDK
-342 NNVDGKTKYE
+342 INVDGKTKYE
-352 TFENIPLTAQKG
+352 TFEDIPVTAKKNE
-364 DCYCIDNSF
+364 CYCIDNSF
-373 YVIASEPTKKE
+373 YVITSEPTKKE
-384 KKAKDKDGK
+384 KKAKDKYGK
-393 EYAYVYISADF
+393 EYTYTYISADF
-404 DECID
+404 KECID

-425 LGNNKQNIK
+425 LGTNKQDIK
-434 EGKDVK
+434 EGKDVE
-440 STFLECGFCP
+440 STFLEFCP
-450 ENEGQRQWYKKKS
+450 GNKGQRQWYKEKS

-468 TISSGNCYYVKKS
+468 KNISSGNCYYAKKS
-481 KDDFDINVDKI
+481 KDDFDINIDKI
-492 LIPPHFIKVDDEGI
+492 LIPPHIIKVDDNGQK
-506 ENANYCVNI
+506 NANYCVNI
-515 TEAMA
+515 TKAMA

-533 LEFSPRTGNV
+533 LEFSPRNGNV

-571 HTTERDRL
+571 HTTERDKL
-579 QKNWKNSSDVNK
+579 QETWRKSSDVNK

-597 DKMLKIQKNHADTWK
+597 NKMMKIQKNHADLWK

-627 ETKSVIEVTE
+627 KTKSVIEVAE
-637 GIIRENDEYRKASQD
+637 GIIRENDEFRKASQD
-652 YYTLTFGNG
+652 YYTLTFGNEM
-661 IQILP
+661 QIMP
-666 NLIRKSSVYND
+666 SLIRKSSVYND
-677 IEGIRD
+677 IKGIED
-683 KLNEVNGLID
+683 KLDRINELID
-693 KYYNDVVNKKDIT
+693 DYYDDVVNKKDT
-706 SKTGEPDT
+706 TPKTGIPDT
-714 ESVKPEFVKTVSVK
+714 LSVKPEFVKTESVNS
-728 PEFDFI
+728 EFDFI

-739 ETNLIKVLTEE
+739 EKKLIEVLTEE

-801 EFNADYINSL
+801 EFNTDYINSL

-823 ITSLFGGIVMEPF
+823 ITSLFGGVVMEPF

-847 IHETVKDMVEKIIA
+847 IRDTVKNMIEKIIA
-861 VEDFTVSD
+861 VEDFEVSD

-885 TELRQAGLYSR
+885 AELRQAGLYSR

-903 NTVNPIKLL
+903 NNVNPIKLL
-912 EGLNGIDET
+912 DGLNGIDET

-929 TIEGTLK
+929 IIEGTLK
-936 TVAAEVSKD
+936 TAAAEVSKD

-1003 TLRSFLENFSNL
+1003 DFKSFLENFSNL

-1027 MQYLAEKIMEIIGPL
+1027 MQYMAQEIMKIVEDLVQKLMIKIG
-1042 IEKLTV
+1042 
-1048 KIQFEQAEMY
+1048 FEQAEMY
-1058 MRLLKQIWMHLRMLT
+1058 MRLLKQIWMHLKMLT

>member
-1 MKEDKKRVKL
+1 MKKDKKRVKL
-11 QQALTS
+11 QQTLTS

-24 LNAYPSLEDAILD
+24 LNSYPNLEDAILD

-72 DIVSEFLTYELPAV
+72 EIVSDFITFELPAV

-93 LLANMNNLGT
+93 LLVNMNNLGT
-103 NCTIDPFIYEK
+103 NCTVDPFIYEK
-114 AIKEGV
+114 AIKEGI

-128 LIDKLSIS
+128 LIDKLTIS

-165 PNNQSEKALQEIKK
+165 PNSQPQDNKQSTTQ
-179 QDTEQPKEG
+179 QKED
-188 TSYINR
+188 TSYLNR
-194 MLTDS
+194 VNTKS
-199 VGHYFGYRKRDFD
+199 VGTYFGERKRDFD

-249 EKRGSEKACYYE
+249 EKRGSEKTCYYE
-261 IKDGAIS
+261 IKDGTIN

-277 TPPAGGSLTAM
+277 TPPEGGSLIAM
-288 VEGETYVFLEGTK
+288 VEGETYVFLEGST
-301 YYEYKFGMSPIK
+301 YYEYKFGLPPIK
-313 KLSRSKYYINRKSED
+313 KLSRSRYYINRKSDD
-328 NCEIYFFTDGKWNK
+328 NCEIYFFNDGKWNK
-342 NNVDGKTKYE
+342 NNIDGKTKYE
-352 TFENIPLTAQKG
+352 TFEDIPVTAQKD

-373 YVIASEPTKKE
+373 YVITSDPTKKE

-393 EYAYVYISADF
+393 EYTYTYSADF
-404 DECID
+404 KECID

-425 LGNNKQNIK
+425 LGNNRQNIK

-440 STFLECGFCP
+440 STFLEYGFCP
-450 ENEGQRQWYKKKS
+450 ENKGQGQWYKEES
-463 DEKAE
+463 DKTAE
-468 TISSGNCYYVKKS
+468 SISPSSCYYVKKS
-481 KDDFDINVDKI
+481 KDGFDINVDKI
-492 LIPPHFIKVDDEGI
+492 LIPPHFITADKNGI
-506 ENANYCVNI
+506 ENANYCVSI
-515 TEAMA
+515 TKAMA

-579 QKNWKNSSDVNK
+579 QENWKNSSDVNK
-591 VGMQAY
+591 IGMQAY
-597 DKMLKIQKNHADTWK
+597 NKMMKIQKNHTDIWK

-627 ETKSVIEVTE
+627 KTNSEEVAK
-637 GIIRENDEYRKASQD
+637 GIVRENDEFRKASQD
-652 YYTLTFGNG
+652 YYTLTFGND

-677 IEGIRD
+677 IKGIRD
-683 KLNEVNGLID
+683 KLNQINGLID
-693 KYYNDVVNKKDIT
+693 KYYNDAINTEVTTTSGDDVYVN
-706 SKTGEPDT
+706 
-714 ESVKPEFVKTVSVK
+714 FVK
-728 PEFDFI
+728 PEFDFE

-739 ETNLIKVLTEE
+739 ETKLIGLLTEE
-750 IEGKKNIFSIYAY
+750 NEGEKNIFSIYAY

-801 EFNADYINSL
+801 EFNEDYINSL
-811 QLFDPKV
+811 QLFDSKV

-823 ITSLFGGIVMEPF
+823 ITSLFGGVVMEPF
-836 MGATPSWKYEL
+836 IGATPSWKSEL
-847 IHETVKDMVEKIIA
+847 IRETVKDMIEKIIA

-885 TELRQAGLYSR
+885 TELRQAGLYSS

-903 NTVNPIKLL
+903 NSVNPIKLL

-1027 MQYLAEKIMEIIGPL
+1027 MQYLSEKIMEIVEDLVQKLKIK
-1042 IEKLTV
+1042 IE
-1048 KIQFEQAEMY
+1048 FEQAEMY

-1073 SCGDSNMGWTQD
+1073 SCGNSNMGWTQD

>member
-1 MKEDKKRVKL
+1 MKKDKKRVKL
-11 QQALTS
+11 QQTLTS

-24 LNAYPSLEDAILD
+24 LNSYPNLEDAILD

-72 DIVSEFLTYELPAV
+72 EIVSDFITFELPAV

-114 AIKEGV
+114 AIKEGI

-128 LIDKLSIS
+128 LIDKLTIS

-165 PNNQSEKALQEIKK
+165 PNNQSEKALENIKK
-179 QDTEQPKEG
+179 QKRKQPKEG
-188 TSYINR
+188 TSYFNR
-194 MLTDS
+194 MFTDS

-240 GDSNIPGWI
+240 GDSNLKGWI
-249 EKRGSEKACYYE
+249 EKRGSKKTCYYE
-261 IKDGAIS
+261 IKGGAIN
-268 FYLKSGSKI
+268 FHLKSGSKI
-277 TPPAGGSLTAM
+277 IPPAGGSLIAM
-288 VEGETYVFLEGTK
+288 DEGKTYVFLEGTT
-301 YYEYKFGMSPIK
+301 YYEYKFGLPPIK
-313 KLSRSKYYINRKSED
+313 KLSRSRYYINRKSDD
-328 NCEIYFFTDGKWNK
+328 NCEAYFFNENKWDK
-342 NNVDGKTKYE
+342 INVDGKTKYE
-352 TFENIPLTAQKG
+352 TFEDIPVTAKKNE
-364 DCYCIDNSF
+364 CYCIDNSF
-373 YVIASEPTKKE
+373 YVITSEPTKKE
-384 KKAKDKDGK
+384 KKAKDKYGK
-393 EYAYVYISADF
+393 EYTYTYISADF
-404 DECID
+404 KECID
-409 ITNDIKNNTCI
+409 ITNDIKNNICI

-425 LGNNKQNIK
+425 LGNNRQNIK

-440 STFLECGFCP
+440 STFLEYGFCP
-450 ENEGQRQWYKKKS
+450 ENKGQGQWYKEES
-463 DEKAE
+463 DKTAE
-468 TISSGNCYYVKKS
+468 SISPSSCYYVKKS
-481 KDDFDINVDKI
+481 KDGFDINVDKI
-492 LIPPHFIKVDDEGI
+492 LIPPHFITDDKNGI
-506 ENANYCVNI
+506 KNANYCVSI
-515 TEAMA
+515 TKAMA

-579 QKNWKNSSDVNK
+579 QKNWKDSSDVNK
-591 VGMQAY
+591 IGMQAY
-597 DKMLKIQKNHADTWK
+597 NKMMKIQKNHANIWK

-627 ETKSVIEVTE
+627 KIEVAK
-637 GIIRENDEYRKASQD
+637 GIVRENDEFRKASQD
-652 YYTLTFGNG
+652 YYTLTFGND

-677 IEGIRD
+677 IKGIRD
-683 KLNEVNGLID
+683 KLNQINGLID
-693 KYYNDVVNKKDIT
+693 KYYNDVINTEVTTTSGDDVYVN
-706 SKTGEPDT
+706 
-714 ESVKPEFVKTVSVK
+714 FVK
-728 PEFDFI
+728 PEFDFE

-739 ETNLIKVLTEE
+739 ETKLIGLLTEE
-750 IEGKKNIFSIYAY
+750 NEGEKNIFSIYAY

-801 EFNADYINSL
+801 EFNEDYINSL
-811 QLFDPKV
+811 QLFDSKV

-823 ITSLFGGIVMEPF
+823 ITSLFGGVVMEPF
-836 MGATPSWKYEL
+836 VGATPSWKSEL
-847 IHETVKDMVEKIIA
+847 IRETVKDMIEKIIA

-885 TELRQAGLYSR
+885 TELRQAGLYSS

-903 NTVNPIKLL
+903 NSVNPIKLL

-950 AYLAVNTNFGVEV
+950 AYLAVNTNFGVQV
-963 SFINNLITNL
+963 SFIDNLITNL

-1003 TLRSFLENFSNL
+1003 TPRSFLENFSNL

-1027 MQYLAEKIMEIIGPL
+1027 MQYLSEKIMEIVEGLVQKLKIK
-1042 IEKLTV
+1042 IE
-1048 KIQFEQAEMY
+1048 FEQAEMY

-1073 SCGDSNMGWTQD
+1073 SCGNSNMGWTQD

>member
-1 MKEDKKRVKL
+1 MKKDKKRVKL
-11 QQALTS
+11 QQTLTS

-261 IKDGAIS
+261 IKDGAIK

-288 VEGETYVFLEGTK
+288 VEGETYVFLEGTT
-301 YYEYKFGMSPIK
+301 YYEYKYGKSPIK
-313 KLSRSKYYINRKSED
+313 KLSRSRYYINRKSDD

-384 KKAKDKDGK
+384 KKAKDKYGK

-425 LGNNKQNIK
+425 LGTNKQDIK
-434 EGKDVK
+434 DGKDVK
-440 STFLECGFCP
+440 STFLEYDFCP
-450 ENEGQRQWYKKKS
+450 ENEGQRQWYKEKS

-468 TISSGNCYYVKKS
+468 SISPGNCYYVKKS

-492 LIPPHFIKVDDEGI
+492 LIPPHFIKVDDNGI

-579 QKNWKNSSDVNK
+579 QKNWKNSSGVNK
-591 VGMQAY
+591 IGMQAY
-597 DKMLKIQKNHADTWK
+597 DKMMKIRKNH
-612 RKLKEWKKTGNPSGD
+612 
-627 ETKSVIEVTE
+627 I
-637 GIIRENDEYRKASQD
+637 
-652 YYTLTFGNG
+652 
-661 IQILP
+661 
-666 NLIRKSSVYND
+666 D
-677 IEGIRD
+677 I
-683 KLNEVNGLID
+683 
-693 KYYNDVVNKKDIT
+693 
-706 SKTGEPDT
+706 
-714 ESVKPEFVKTVSVK
+714 
-728 PEFDFI
+728 
-734 KFQEF
+734 
-739 ETNLIKVLTEE
+739 
-750 IEGKKNIFSIYAY
+750 
-763 VQRASQIMDAN
+763 
-774 ENLLYLSAKDLE
+774 
-786 YPEAKKNYYLKRTLF
+786 F
-801 EFNADYINSL
+801 EFMN
-811 QLFDPKV
+811 
-818 LAAQL
+818 
-823 ITSLFGGIVMEPF
+823 
-836 MGATPSWKYEL
+836 
-847 IHETVKDMVEKIIA
+847 
-861 VEDFTVSD
+861 
-869 CFFTFTNDAYN
+869 
-880 GMLRA
+880 
-885 TELRQAGLYSR
+885 
-896 HGEENGN
+896 
-903 NTVNPIKLL
+903 
-912 EGLNGIDET
+912 
-921 ADKSSQKS
+921 
-929 TIEGTLK
+929 
-936 TVAAEVSKD
+936 
-945 IYKEN
+945 
-950 AYLAVNTNFGVEV
+950 
-963 SFINNLITNL
+963 
-973 CTQLTMAML
+973 
-982 SPKVY
+982 
-987 LLILI
+987 
-992 NLEMF
+992 
-997 GLTTNF
+997 
-1003 TLRSFLENFSNL
+1003 
-1015 IRSLVK
+1015 
-1021 SIVDQV
+1021 
-1027 MQYLAEKIMEIIGPL
+1027 IMR
-1042 IEKLTV
+1042 V
-1048 KIQFEQAEMY
+1048 
-1058 MRLLKQIWMHLRMLT
+1058 
-1073 SCGDSNMGWTQD
+1073 
-1085 TVTFADITN
+1085 
-1094 SDSQEPVNEC
+1094 

>member
-1 MKEDKKRVKL
+1 MKKDKKRVKL
-11 QQALTS
+11 QQTLTS

-24 LNAYPSLEDAILD
+24 LNSYPNLEDAILD

-72 DIVSEFLTYELPAV
+72 EIVSDFITFELPAV

-93 LLANMNNLGT
+93 LLVNMNNLGT

-114 AIKEGV
+114 AIKEGI

-128 LIDKLSIS
+128 LIDKLTIS

-165 PNNQSEKALQEIKK
+165 PNSQPQDNKQSTTQ
-179 QDTEQPKEG
+179 QKED
-188 TSYINR
+188 TSYLNR
-194 MLTDS
+194 VNTNS
-199 VGHYFGYRKRDFD
+199 VGTYFGERKRDFD

-228 GKRTSESEDIFN
+228 GKRTSEREDIFN

-249 EKRGSEKACYYE
+249 EKRGSEKTCYYE
-261 IKDGAIS
+261 IKDDGKIN
-268 FYLKSGSKI
+268 FYFKSGSKI
-277 TPPAGGSLTAM
+277 TPPKEGSLIAM
-288 VEGETYVFLEGTK
+288 VEGETYVFLEGTT
-301 YYEYKFGMSPIK
+301 YYEYKFGLPPIK
-313 KLSRSKYYINRKSED
+313 KLSRSRYYINRKSDD
-328 NCEIYFFTDGKWNK
+328 NCEIYFFNDGKWNK
-342 NNVDGKTKYE
+342 NNIDGKTKYE
-352 TFENIPLTAQKG
+352 TFEDIPVTAQKD

-373 YVIASEPTKKE
+373 YVITSDPTKKE

-393 EYAYVYISADF
+393 EYTYTYISADF
-404 DECID
+404 KECID
-409 ITNDIKNNTCI
+409 ITNDIKNNICI

-425 LGNNKQNIK
+425 LGNNRQNIK

-440 STFLECGFCP
+440 STFLEFCP
-450 ENEGQRQWYKKKS
+450 GNTGQKQWYKEKS
-463 DEKAE
+463 NEKAE
-468 TISSGNCYYVKKS
+468 KNISSGNCYYAKKS
-481 KDDFDINVDKI
+481 KDDFDINIDKI
-492 LIPPHFIKVDDEGI
+492 LIPPHIIKVDDNGQK
-506 ENANYCVNI
+506 NANYCVNI
-515 TEAMA
+515 TDAMA

-533 LEFSPRTGNV
+533 LEFSPRNGNV

-571 HTTERDRL
+571 HTTERDKL
-579 QKNWKNSSDVNK
+579 QDTWRKSSDVNK

-597 DKMLKIQKNHADTWK
+597 NKMMKIQKSHADLWK

-627 ETKSVIEVTE
+627 KIEVEGSIFTE
-637 GIIRENDEYRKASQD
+637 SYIFDKASKD
-652 YYTLTFGNG
+652 YKVLTFGNAM
-661 IQILP
+661 QIMP
-666 NLIRKSSVYND
+666 SLIRKSSVYND
-677 IEGIRD
+677 INGIED
-683 KLNEVNGLID
+683 KLDQINALID
-693 KYYNDVVNKKDIT
+693 QYYNDVVNKKDT
-706 SKTGEPDT
+706 TPKTGSPDT
-714 ESVKPEFVKTVSVK
+714 LPVKPEFVNS
-728 PEFDFI
+728 EFDFI

-801 EFNADYINSL
+801 EFNTDYVNSL

-823 ITSLFGGIVMEPF
+823 ITSLFGGVVMEPF

-847 IHETVKDMVEKIIA
+847 IRDTVKNMIEKIIA
-861 VEDFTVSD
+861 VEDFEVSD

-885 TELRQAGLYSR
+885 AELRQAGLYSR

-903 NTVNPIKLL
+903 NNVNPIKLL
-912 EGLNGIDET
+912 DGLNGIDET

-929 TIEGTLK
+929 IIEGTLK
-936 TVAAEVSKD
+936 TAAAEVSKD

-1003 TLRSFLENFSNL
+1003 TLRSFLENFNNL

-1027 MQYLAEKIMEIIGPL
+1027 MQYLAEKIKEIIDPL
-1042 IEKLTV
+1042 VEKL
-1048 KIQFEQAEMY
+1048 KIKIGFEQAEMY
-1058 MRLLKQIWMHLRMLT
+1058 MRLLKQIWMHLRMFANR
-1073 SCGDSNMGWTQD
+1073 GNVNMGWTQD

>member
-1 MKEDKKRVKL
+1 MKKDKKRVKL
-11 QQALTS
+11 QQTLTS

-86 EIALKSA
+86 EIALKGA

-240 GDSNIPGWI
+240 GDSNIRGWI

-277 TPPAGGSLTAM
+277 TPPAGGSLMAM
-288 VEGETYVFLEGTK
+288 DENTTYVFLEGTK

-313 KLSRSKYYINRKSED
+313 KLSRGKYYINRKSED

-384 KKAKDKDGK
+384 KKAKDKYGK

-450 ENEGQRQWYKKKS
+450 ENEGQRQWYKEKS
-463 DEKAE
+463 DKKAE

-492 LIPPHFIKVDDEGI
+492 LIPPHFIKVDDNGI

-579 QKNWKNSSDVNK
+579 QENWKNSSDINK
-591 VGMQAY
+591 IGMQAY
-597 DKMLKIQKNHADTWK
+597 DKMMKIQKNHADTWK

-683 KLNEVNGLID
+683 KLNEVNGIID
-693 KYYNDVVNKKDIT
+693 KYYNNVVNKKDTT

-1058 MRLLKQIWMHLRMLT
+1058 MRLLKQIWMHLKMLT

>member
-11 QQALTS
+11 QQTLTS

-165 PNNQSEKALQEIKK
+165 PNNQSEKALQKIKK

-277 TPPAGGSLTAM
+277 TPPAGGSLMAM
-288 VEGETYVFLEGTK
+288 DENTTYVFLEGTK

-404 DECID
+404 DECND

-434 EGKDVK
+434 EGKDVE
-440 STFLECGFCP
+440 STFLEFCP
-450 ENEGQRQWYKKKS
+450 ENKGQRQWYKEKS
-463 DEKAE
+463 NKKAE

-481 KDDFDINVDKI
+481 KDGFDINVDKI

-579 QKNWKNSSDVNK
+579 QENWKNSSDVNK

-627 ETKSVIEVTE
+627 ETKSVIEVTD

-677 IEGIRD
+677 IEGIRG

-693 KYYNDVVNKKDIT
+693 KYYNDVVNKKDTT

-714 ESVKPEFVKTVSVK
+714 ESVKTVSVK

-847 IHETVKDMVEKIIA
+847 IRETVKDMVEKIIA

-1058 MRLLKQIWMHLRMLT
+1058 MRLLKQIWMHLKMLT

>member
-1 MKEDKKRVKL
+1 MKKDKKRVKL
-11 QQALTS
+11 QQTLTS

-24 LNAYPSLEDAILD
+24 LNSYPNLEDAILD

-72 DIVSEFLTYELPAV
+72 EIVSDFITFELPAV

-93 LLANMNNLGT
+93 LLVNMNNLGT

-114 AIKEGV
+114 AIKEGI

-128 LIDKLSIS
+128 LIDKLTIS

-165 PNNQSEKALQEIKK
+165 PNSQPQDNKQSTTQ
-179 QDTEQPKEG
+179 QKED
-188 TSYINR
+188 TSYLNR
-194 MLTDS
+194 VNTKS
-199 VGHYFGYRKRDFD
+199 VGTYFGERKRDFD

-249 EKRGSEKACYYE
+249 EKRGSEKTCYYE
-261 IKDGAIS
+261 IKNGTIN

-277 TPPAGGSLTAM
+277 THPEGGSLIAM
-288 VEGETYVFLEGTK
+288 VEGETYVFLEGTT
-301 YYEYKFGMSPIK
+301 YYEYKFGLPPIK
-313 KLSRSKYYINRKSED
+313 KLSRSRYYINRKSDD
-328 NCEIYFFTDGKWNK
+328 NCEIYFFNDGKWNK
-342 NNVDGKTKYE
+342 NNIDGKTKYE
-352 TFENIPLTAQKG
+352 TFEDIPVTAQKD

-373 YVIASEPTKKE
+373 YVITSDPTKKE

-393 EYAYVYISADF
+393 EYTYTYISADF
-404 DECID
+404 KECID

-425 LGNNKQNIK
+425 LGNNRQNIK

-440 STFLECGFCP
+440 STFLEYGFCP
-450 ENEGQRQWYKKKS
+450 ENKGQGQWYKEES
-463 DEKAE
+463 DKKAE
-468 TISSGNCYYVKKS
+468 SISSSWNCYYVKKS
-481 KDDFDINVDKI
+481 KDGFDINVDKI
-492 LIPPHFIKVDDEGI
+492 LIPPHFITDDKNGI
-506 ENANYCVNI
+506 KNANYCVSI

-579 QKNWKNSSDVNK
+579 QENWKNSSDINK
-591 VGMQAY
+591 IGMQAY
-597 DKMLKIQKNHADTWK
+597 NKMMKIQKNHADIWK

-627 ETKSVIEVTE
+627 KIEVAK
-637 GIIRENDEYRKASQD
+637 GIVRENDEFRKASQD
-652 YYTLTFGNG
+652 YYTLTFGND

-683 KLNEVNGLID
+683 KLNQINGLID
-693 KYYNDVVNKKDIT
+693 KYYNDVINTEVTTTSGDDVYVN
-706 SKTGEPDT
+706 
-714 ESVKPEFVKTVSVK
+714 FVK
-728 PEFDFI
+728 PEFDFV

-739 ETNLIKVLTEE
+739 ETKLIELLTEKNE
-750 IEGKKNIFSIYAY
+750 DEKNIFSIYAY
-763 VQRASQIMDAN
+763 VQRASQIMNAN

-801 EFNADYINSL
+801 EFNEDYINSL
-811 QLFDPKV
+811 QLFDSKV

-823 ITSLFGGIVMEPF
+823 ITSLFGGVVMEPF
-836 MGATPSWKYEL
+836 IGATPSWKSEL
-847 IHETVKDMVEKIIA
+847 IRETVKDMIEKIIA

-885 TELRQAGLYSR
+885 TELRQAGLYSS

-903 NTVNPIKLL
+903 NSVNPIKLL

-1027 MQYLAEKIMEIIGPL
+1027 MQYLSEKIMEIVENLVQKLKIK
-1042 IEKLTV
+1042 IE
-1048 KIQFEQAEMY
+1048 FEQAEMY
-1058 MRLLKQIWMHLRMLT
+1058 MRLLKQIWMHLRMFRGRG
-1073 SCGDSNMGWTQD
+1073 SANMGWTQD

>member
-1 MKEDKKRVKL
+1 MKKDKKRVKL
-11 QQALTS
+11 QQTLTS

-165 PNNQSEKALQEIKK
+165 PNNQSEKALKKIK
-179 QDTEQPKEG
+179 EQGNEEPKEG

-313 KLSRSKYYINRKSED
+313 KLSRGKYYINRKSED

-450 ENEGQRQWYKKKS
+450 ENKGQRQWYKEKS
-463 DEKAE
+463 DKKAE

-597 DKMLKIQKNHADTWK
+597 DKMMKIQKNHADTWK

-847 IHETVKDMVEKIIA
+847 IRETVKDMVEKIIA

-1042 IEKLTV
+1042 VEKLKL

-1058 MRLLKQIWMHLRMLT
+1058 MRLLKQIWMHLRMLL
-1073 SCGDSNMGWTQD
+1073 GRGNVNMGWTQD

>member
-1 MKEDKKRVKL
+1 MKKDKKRVKL
-11 QQALTS
+11 QETLTS

-72 DIVSEFLTYELPAV
+72 EIVSDFITFELPAV

-93 LLANMNNLGT
+93 LLVNMNNLGT

-114 AIKEGV
+114 AIKEGI

-128 LIDKLSIS
+128 LIDKLTIS

-165 PNNQSEKALQEIKK
+165 PNNQSEKALENIKK
-179 QDTEQPKEG
+179 QKRKQPKEG
-188 TSYINR
+188 TSYFNR
-194 MLTDS
+194 MFTDS

-240 GDSNIPGWI
+240 GDSNIKGWI
-249 EKRGSEKACYYE
+249 EKRGSKKTCYYE
-261 IKDGAIS
+261 IKGGAIN
-268 FYLKSGSKI
+268 FHLKSGSKI
-277 TPPAGGSLTAM
+277 IPPAGGSLIAM
-288 VEGETYVFLEGTK
+288 DEGETYVFLEGTT
-301 YYEYKFGMSPIK
+301 YYEYKFGLPPIK
-313 KLSRSKYYINRKSED
+313 KLSRSRYYINRKSDD
-328 NCEIYFFTDGKWNK
+328 NCEAYFFNENKWDK
-342 NNVDGKTKYE
+342 INVDGKTKYE
-352 TFENIPLTAQKG
+352 TFEDIPVTAKKNE
-364 DCYCIDNSF
+364 CYCIDNSF
-373 YVIASEPTKKE
+373 YVITSEPTRKE
-384 KKAKDKDGK
+384 KKAKDKYGK
-393 EYAYVYISADF
+393 EYTYTYISADF
-404 DECID
+404 KECID

-425 LGNNKQNIK
+425 LGTNKQDIK

-440 STFLECGFCP
+440 STFLEFCP
-450 ENEGQRQWYKKKS
+450 GNTGQKQWYKEKS
-463 DEKAE
+463 NEKAE
-468 TISSGNCYYVKKS
+468 KNISSGNCYYVKKS
-481 KDDFDINVDKI
+481 KDGFDINVDKI
-492 LIPPHFIKVDDEGI
+492 LIPPHFITADKNGI
-506 ENANYCVNI
+506 ENANYCVSI
-515 TEAMA
+515 TKAMA

-579 QKNWKNSSDVNK
+579 QKNWKNSSDINK
-591 VGMQAY
+591 IGMQAY
-597 DKMLKIQKNHADTWK
+597 NKMMKIQKNHADIWK

-627 ETKSVIEVTE
+627 KTEVAK
-637 GIIRENDEYRKASQD
+637 GIVRENDEFRKASQD
-652 YYTLTFGNG
+652 YYTLTFGND

-683 KLNEVNGLID
+683 KLNQINGLID
-693 KYYNDVVNKKDIT
+693 KYYNDVVNTEVTTT
-706 SKTGEPDT
+706 SGDD
-714 ESVKPEFVKTVSVK
+714 VYVNFVK
-728 PEFDFI
+728 PEFDFK

-739 ETNLIKVLTEE
+739 ETKLIELLTEKN
-750 IEGKKNIFSIYAY
+750 EGEKNIFSIYAY
-763 VQRASQIMDAN
+763 VQRASQIMNAN

-801 EFNADYINSL
+801 EFNEDYINSL
-811 QLFDPKV
+811 QLFDSKV

-823 ITSLFGGIVMEPF
+823 ITSLFGGVVMEPF
-836 MGATPSWKYEL
+836 IGATPSWKSEL
-847 IHETVKDMVEKIIA
+847 IRETVKDMIEKIIA

-885 TELRQAGLYSR
+885 TELRQAGLYSS

-903 NTVNPIKLL
+903 NSVNPIKLL

-1027 MQYLAEKIMEIIGPL
+1027 MQYLSEKIMEIVEDLVQKLKIK
-1042 IEKLTV
+1042 IE
-1048 KIQFEQAEMY
+1048 FEQAEMY
-1058 MRLLKQIWMHLRMLT
+1058 MRLLKQIWMHLRMFRGRG
-1073 SCGDSNMGWTQD
+1073 SANMGWTQD

>member
-1 MKEDKKRVKL
+1 MKKDKKRVKL
-11 QQALTS
+11 QQTLTS

-24 LNAYPSLEDAILD
+24 LNSYPNLEDAVLD

-72 DIVSEFLTYELPAV
+72 EIVSDFITFELPAV

-93 LLANMNNLGT
+93 LLVNMNNLGT

-114 AIKEGV
+114 AIKEGI

-128 LIDKLSIS
+128 LIDKLTIS

-165 PNNQSEKALQEIKK
+165 PNSQPQDNKQSTTQ
-179 QDTEQPKEG
+179 QKED
-188 TSYINR
+188 TSYLNR
-194 MLTDS
+194 VNTNS
-199 VGHYFGYRKRDFD
+199 VGTYFGERKRDFD

-249 EKRGSEKACYYE
+249 EKRGSEKTCYYE
-261 IKDGAIS
+261 IKDDGTIN

-277 TPPAGGSLTAM
+277 TLPEGGDLIAM
-288 VEGETYVFLEGTK
+288 DENTTYVFLEGTT
-301 YYEYKFGMSPIK
+301 YYEYKFGLPPIK
-313 KLSRSKYYINRKSED
+313 KLSRSRYYINRKSDD
-328 NCEIYFFTDGKWNK
+328 NCEIYFFNDGKWNK
-342 NNVDGKTKYE
+342 NNIDSKTKYE
-352 TFENIPLTAQKG
+352 TFEDIPVTAQKD

-373 YVIASEPTKKE
+373 YVITSDPTKKE

-393 EYAYVYISADF
+393 EYTYTYISADF
-404 DECID
+404 KECID
-409 ITNDIKNNTCI
+409 ITNDIKNNICI

-425 LGNNKQNIK
+425 LGNNRQNIK
-434 EGKDVK
+434 EGKDVE
-440 STFLECGFCP
+440 STFLEFCP
-450 ENEGQRQWYKKKS
+450 GNKGQRQWYKEKS
-463 DEKAE
+463 NEKAE
-468 TISSGNCYYVKKS
+468 KNISSGSCYYVKKS
-481 KDDFDINVDKI
+481 KDGFDINVDKI
-492 LIPPHFIKVDDEGI
+492 LIPPHFITADKNGI
-506 ENANYCVNI
+506 ENANYCVSI
-515 TEAMA
+515 TKAMA

-579 QKNWKNSSDVNK
+579 QDNWKNSSDVNK
-591 VGMQAY
+591 IGMQAY
-597 DKMLKIQKNHADTWK
+597 NKMMKIQKNHADIWK

-627 ETKSVIEVTE
+627 KTNSVIEVAKS
-637 GIIRENDEYRKASQD
+637 IVRENDEFRKASQD
-652 YYTLTFGNG
+652 YYTLTFGND

-666 NLIRKSSVYND
+666 NLIRKSSVYNN

-683 KLNEVNGLID
+683 KLNQINGLID
-693 KYYNDVVNKKDIT
+693 NYYNDVVNTEVTTT
-706 SKTGEPDT
+706 SGDD
-714 ESVKPEFVKTVSVK
+714 VYVNFVKT
-728 PEFDFI
+728 EFDFK

-739 ETNLIKVLTEE
+739 ETKLIELLTEKNE
-750 IEGKKNIFSIYAY
+750 DEKNIFSIYAY

-801 EFNADYINSL
+801 EFNEDYINSL
-811 QLFDPKV
+811 QLFDSKV

-823 ITSLFGGIVMEPF
+823 ITSLFGGVVMEPF
-836 MGATPSWKYEL
+836 IGATPSWKSEL
-847 IHETVKDMVEKIIA
+847 IRETVKDMIEKIIA

-885 TELRQAGLYSR
+885 TELRQAGLYSS

-903 NTVNPIKLL
+903 NSVNPIKLL

-963 SFINNLITNL
+963 SFIDNLITNL

-1027 MQYLAEKIMEIIGPL
+1027 MQYLSEKIMEIVEDLVQKLKIK
-1042 IEKLTV
+1042 IE
-1048 KIQFEQAEMY
+1048 FEQAEMY

-1073 SCGDSNMGWTQD
+1073 SCGNSNMGWTQD

>member
-1 MKEDKKRVKL
+1 MKKDKKRVKL
-11 QQALTS
+11 QQTLTS

-86 EIALKSA
+86 EIALKGA

-165 PNNQSEKALQEIKK
+165 PNNQSEKALQKIKK

-313 KLSRSKYYINRKSED
+313 KLSRGKYYINRKSDD

-450 ENEGQRQWYKKKS
+450 ENKGQRQWYKEKS
-463 DEKAE
+463 DKKAE

-492 LIPPHFIKVDDEGI
+492 LIPPHFIKVDDNGI
-506 ENANYCVNI
+506 ENANYCVSI

-591 VGMQAY
+591 VGMQTY

-637 GIIRENDEYRKASQD
+637 GVIRENDEYRKASQD

-677 IEGIRD
+677 IEGIRG

-693 KYYNDVVNKKDIT
+693 KYYNDVVNKKDTT

-750 IEGKKNIFSIYAY
+750 IEGEKNIFSIYAY

-847 IHETVKDMVEKIIA
+847 IRDTVKDMVEKIIA

-1042 IEKLTV
+1042 VEKLML

-1058 MRLLKQIWMHLRMLT
+1058 MRLLKQIWMHLKMLT

>member
-1 MKEDKKRVKL
+1 
-11 QQALTS
+11 
-17 IDMVLAA
+17 
-24 LNAYPSLEDAILD
+24 
-37 RVQGEANKF
+37 
-46 LGQFFPTQLDF
+46 
-57 SKEILEHLVGTDVLI
+57 
-72 DIVSEFLTYELPAV
+72 
-86 EIALKSA
+86 
-93 LLANMNNLGT
+93 
-103 NCTIDPFIYEK
+103 
-114 AIKEGV
+114 
-120 VFDLKQID
+120 
-128 LIDKLSIS
+128 
-136 PLDRKIGQYYY
+136 
-147 FGIEGCES
+147 
-155 AYDVLQSAID
+155 
-165 PNNQSEKALQEIKK
+165 
-179 QDTEQPKEG
+179 
-188 TSYINR
+188 
-194 MLTDS
+194 
-199 VGHYFGYRKRDFD
+199 
-212 CLLWYMKNK
+212 
-221 AAYREVW
+221 
-228 GKRTSESEDIFN
+228 
-240 GDSNIPGWI
+240 
-249 EKRGSEKACYYE
+249 
-261 IKDGAIS
+261 
-268 FYLKSGSKI
+268 
-277 TPPAGGSLTAM
+277 M
-288 VEGETYVFLEGTK
+288 VEGETYVFLEGTT
-301 YYEYKFGMSPIK
+301 YYEYKFGKSPIK
-313 KLSRSKYYINRKSED
+313 KLSRSRYYINRKSDD

-450 ENEGQRQWYKKKS
+450 ENEGQRQWYKEKS
-463 DEKAE
+463 DKKAE

-492 LIPPHFIKVDDEGI
+492 LIPPHFIKVDDNGI

-677 IEGIRD
+677 IEGIRG

-706 SKTGEPDT
+706 SKTGESDT

-750 IEGKKNIFSIYAY
+750 IEGEKNIFSIYAY

-847 IHETVKDMVEKIIA
+847 IRDTVKDMVEKIIA

-1042 IEKLTV
+1042 VEKLTV

-1058 MRLLKQIWMHLRMLT
+1058 MRLLKQIWMHLKMLT

>member
-1 MKEDKKRVKL
+1 MKKDKKRVKL
-11 QQALTS
+11 QQTLTS

-86 EIALKSA
+86 EIALKGA

-179 QDTEQPKEG
+179 QDTKQPKEG

-277 TPPAGGSLTAM
+277 TPPAGGSLMAM
-288 VEGETYVFLEGTK
+288 DENTTYVFLEGTK

-450 ENEGQRQWYKKKS
+450 ENKGQRQWYKEKS
-463 DEKAE
+463 DKKAE

-677 IEGIRD
+677 IEGIRG

-750 IEGKKNIFSIYAY
+750 IEGEKNIFSIYAY

-836 MGATPSWKYEL
+836 MGVTPSWKYEL
-847 IHETVKDMVEKIIA
+847 IRETVKDMVEKIIA

-1042 IEKLTV
+1042 VEKLKI

-1058 MRLLKQIWMHLRMLT
+1058 MRLLKQIWMHLKMLT

>member
-1 MKEDKKRVKL
+1 MKKDKKRVKL
-11 QQALTS
+11 QETLTS
-17 IDMVLAA
+17 IDTVLAA

-57 SKEILEHLVGTDVLI
+57 SKEILEHLVGTDALI
-72 DIVSEFLTYELPAV
+72 DIVSKFLTYELPAV

-114 AIKEGV
+114 AIKEGI

-128 LIDKLSIS
+128 LIDKLTIS

-165 PNNQSEKALQEIKK
+165 PNNQSEKALENIKK
-179 QDTEQPKEG
+179 QKRKQPKEG

-240 GDSNIPGWI
+240 GDSNIKGWI
-249 EKRGSEKACYYE
+249 EKQGSKKTCYYE
-261 IKDGAIS
+261 IKGGAIN
-268 FYLKSGSKI
+268 FHLKSGSKI
-277 TPPAGGSLTAM
+277 TKPTGGSLIAM
-288 VEGETYVFLEGTK
+288 VEGETYVFLEGTT
-301 YYEYKFGMSPIK
+301 YYEYKIGLPPIK
-313 KLSRSKYYINRKSED
+313 KLSRSRYYINRKSED
-328 NCEIYFFTDGKWNK
+328 NCEAYFFNENKWDK
-342 NNVDGKTKYE
+342 INVDGKTKYE
-352 TFENIPLTAQKG
+352 TFEDIPVTAKKNE
-364 DCYCIDNSF
+364 CYCIDNSF
-373 YVIASEPTKKE
+373 YVITSEPTKKE
-384 KKAKDKDGK
+384 KKAKDKYGK
-393 EYAYVYISADF
+393 EYTYTYISADF
-404 DECID
+404 KECID

-425 LGNNKQNIK
+425 LGTNKQYIK
-434 EGKDVK
+434 EGKDVE
-440 STFLECGFCP
+440 STFLEFCP
-450 ENEGQRQWYKKKS
+450 ENKGQRQWYKEKS

-468 TISSGNCYYVKKS
+468 KNISSGNCYYAKKS
-481 KDDFDINVDKI
+481 KDDFDINIDKI
-492 LIPPHFIKVDDEGI
+492 LIPPHIIKVDDNGQK
-506 ENANYCVNI
+506 NANYCVNI
-515 TEAMA
+515 TNAMA

-533 LEFSPRTGNV
+533 LEFSPRNGNV

-571 HTTERDRL
+571 HTTERDKL
-579 QKNWKNSSDVNK
+579 QETWRKSSDVNK

-597 DKMLKIQKNHADTWK
+597 NKMMKIQKNHADLWK

-627 ETKSVIEVTE
+627 KIEVDGKIYTE
-637 GIIRENDEYRKASQD
+637 SDLFEKASQD
-652 YYTLTFGNG
+652 YYTLTFGNEM
-661 IQILP
+661 QIMP
-666 NLIRKSSVYND
+666 SLIRKSSVYND
-677 IEGIRD
+677 IKGIED
-683 KLNEVNGLID
+683 KLDQINELID
-693 KYYNDVVNKKDIT
+693 DYYDDVVNKKDT
-706 SKTGEPDT
+706 TPKAGSPDT
-714 ESVKPEFVKTVSVK
+714 LPVKPEFVKTESVNS
-728 PEFDFI
+728 EFDFI

-739 ETNLIKVLTEE
+739 EKKLIEALTEE

-801 EFNADYINSL
+801 EFNTDYVNSL

-823 ITSLFGGIVMEPF
+823 ITSLFGGVVMEPF

-847 IHETVKDMVEKIIA
+847 IRDTVKNMIEKIIA
-861 VEDFTVSD
+861 VEDFEVSD

-885 TELRQAGLYSR
+885 AELRQAGLYSR

-903 NTVNPIKLL
+903 NNVNPIKLL
-912 EGLNGIDET
+912 DGLNGIDET

-929 TIEGTLK
+929 IIEGTLK
-936 TVAAEVSKD
+936 TAAAEVSKD

-1003 TLRSFLENFSNL
+1003 TLRSFLENFNNL

-1027 MQYLAEKIMEIIGPL
+1027 MQYMAQEIMKIVEDLVQKLKIKIG
-1042 IEKLTV
+1042 
-1048 KIQFEQAEMY
+1048 FEQAEMY
-1058 MRLLKQIWMHLRMLT
+1058 MRLLKQIWMHLRMFANR
-1073 SCGDSNMGWTQD
+1073 GNSNMGWTQD

>member
-1 MKEDKKRVKL
+1 MKKDKKRVKL
-11 QQALTS
+11 QQTLTS

-24 LNAYPSLEDAILD
+24 LNSYPNLEDAILD

-72 DIVSEFLTYELPAV
+72 EIVSDFITFELPAV

-93 LLANMNNLGT
+93 LLVNMNNLGT

-114 AIKEGV
+114 AIKEGI

-128 LIDKLSIS
+128 LIDKLTIS

-165 PNNQSEKALQEIKK
+165 PNNQSEKALENIKK
-179 QDTEQPKEG
+179 QKRKQPKEG
-188 TSYINR
+188 TSYFNR
-194 MLTDS
+194 MFTDS

-240 GDSNIPGWI
+240 GDSNIKGWI
-249 EKRGSEKACYYE
+249 EKRGSKKTCYYE
-261 IKDGAIS
+261 IKGGAIN
-268 FYLKSGSKI
+268 FHLKSGSKI
-277 TPPAGGSLTAM
+277 IPPAGGSLIAM
-288 VEGETYVFLEGTK
+288 DEGETYVFLEGTT
-301 YYEYKFGMSPIK
+301 YYEYKFGLPPIK
-313 KLSRSKYYINRKSED
+313 KLSRSRYYINRKSDD
-328 NCEIYFFTDGKWNK
+328 NCEAYFFNENKWDK
-342 NNVDGKTKYE
+342 INVDGKTKYE
-352 TFENIPLTAQKG
+352 TFEDIPVTAQKD

-373 YVIASEPTKKE
+373 YVITSDPTKKE

-393 EYAYVYISADF
+393 EYTYTYISADF
-404 DECID
+404 KECID

-425 LGNNKQNIK
+425 LGNNRQNIK

-440 STFLECGFCP
+440 STFLEYDFCP
-450 ENEGQRQWYKKKS
+450 ENKGQGQWYKEES
-463 DEKAE
+463 DKTAE
-468 TISSGNCYYVKKS
+468 SISPSSCYYVKKS
-481 KDDFDINVDKI
+481 KDGFDINVDKI
-492 LIPPHFIKVDDEGI
+492 LIPPHFITADKNGI
-506 ENANYCVNI
+506 KNANYCVSI
-515 TEAMA
+515 TKAMA

-579 QKNWKNSSDVNK
+579 QENWKNSSDVNK
-591 VGMQAY
+591 IGMQAY
-597 DKMLKIQKNHADTWK
+597 NKMMKIQKNHADIWK

-627 ETKSVIEVTE
+627 KTNSVIEVAK
-637 GIIRENDEYRKASQD
+637 GIVRENDEFRKASQD
-652 YYTLTFGNG
+652 YYTLTFGND

-677 IEGIRD
+677 IKGIRD
-683 KLNEVNGLID
+683 KLNQINGLID
-693 KYYNDVVNKKDIT
+693 KYYNDVINTEVTTTSGDDVYVNFAK
-706 SKTGEPDT
+706 S
-714 ESVKPEFVKTVSVK
+714 
-728 PEFDFI
+728 EFDFE

-739 ETNLIKVLTEE
+739 ETKLIGLLTEE
-750 IEGKKNIFSIYAY
+750 NEGEKNIFSIYAY

-801 EFNADYINSL
+801 EFNEDYINSL
-811 QLFDPKV
+811 QLFDSKV

-823 ITSLFGGIVMEPF
+823 ITSLFGGVVMEPF
-836 MGATPSWKYEL
+836 IGATLSWKSEL
-847 IHETVKDMVEKIIA
+847 IRETVKDMIEKIIA

-885 TELRQAGLYSR
+885 TELRQAGLYSS

-903 NTVNPIKLL
+903 NSANPIKLL

-950 AYLAVNTNFGVEV
+950 AYLAVNTNFGVQV
-963 SFINNLITNL
+963 SFIDNLITNL

-1003 TLRSFLENFSNL
+1003 TLRPFLENFSNL

-1027 MQYLAEKIMEIIGPL
+1027 MQYLSEKIMEIVEGLVQKLKIK
-1042 IEKLTV
+1042 IE
-1048 KIQFEQAEMY
+1048 FEQAEMY

-1073 SCGDSNMGWTQD
+1073 SCGNSNMGWTQD

>member
-1 MKEDKKRVKL
+1 MKKDKKRVKL
-11 QQALTS
+11 QQTLTS

-261 IKDGAIS
+261 IKDGAIK

-277 TPPAGGSLTAM
+277 TPPAGGSLMAM
-288 VEGETYVFLEGTK
+288 DENTTYVFLEGTK

-313 KLSRSKYYINRKSED
+313 KLSRGKYYINRKSDD

-450 ENEGQRQWYKKKS
+450 ENEGQRQWYKEKS
-463 DEKAE
+463 DKKAE

-693 KYYNDVVNKKDIT
+693 KYYNDVVNKKDTT

-847 IHETVKDMVEKIIA
+847 IRETVKDMVEKIIA

-903 NTVNPIKLL
+903 NNVNPIKLL

-1058 MRLLKQIWMHLRMLT
+1058 MRLLKQIWMHLKMLT